1 MRRISAHYVIT
12 GEGDIL
18 KRGVVTVTSEGEVS
32 GLETLDDH
40 SESPATEFYNGVLIP
55 GFVNCHCHLELS
67 HLKGTIS
74 RGTGLGGFIRAINA
88 TRQADD
94 DEIVSAASLA
104 DREMYNEGI
113 VACGD
118 ISNKTVSF
126 DVKAKSNIEYVTFI
140 EIFGA
145 VPGKS
150 QKRLSEV
157 LAVRDAAVNAGLTY
171 HLTPHSVYSVSRALF
186 AALTEQSG
194 PDAIFSMHFL
204 ESPDER
210 LLTKHH
216 CGPMLRSYEAMGI
229 TAESMDVPE
238 DHLKTAI
245 TLTQHSS
252 NLILVHNTA
261 VTKEEVETLVTTGK
275 VSWCMCPSSNLYIT
289 HTMPPATMIYNAG
302 GKIVI
307 GTDSLS
313 STDRLSILNELYLL
327 QEGNPGIALEKMI
340 QWATINGAKALA
352 IDKRIGS
359 ITPGKKPGLLLIED
373 MDLPNMKL
381 LSNSRVRRLL

>member
-18 KRGVVTVTSEGEVS
+18 KRGVVTVTSEGEIS
-32 GLETLDDH
+32 GIETLDEH

-67 HLKGTIS
+67 HLKGKVS
-74 RGTGLGGFIRAINA
+74 RGTGLGGFIQSINA

-126 DVKAKSNIEYVTFI
+126 DVKAKSSIEYVTFI

-150 QKRLSEV
+150 QKRLSEA
-157 LAVRDAAVNAGLTY
+157 LAVRDAAVNAGLTH
-171 HLTPHSVYSVSRALF
+171 HLTPHSVYSVSLALF

-210 LLTKHH
+210 LLTVNH

-229 TAESMDVPE
+229 TAELMDVPE
-238 DHLKTAI
+238 SHLETAL
-245 TLTQHSS
+245 TLTQHLS

-261 VTKEEVETLVTTGK
+261 VTKEEVETLAATGK
-275 VSWCMCPSSNLYIT
+275 VSWCLCPSSNLYIT
-289 HTMPPATMIYNAG
+289 RAMPPATMIYNAG
-302 GKIVI
+302 GNIVI

-327 QEGNPGIALEKMI
+327 QEGNPDIAFEKMI
-340 QWATINGAKALA
+340 QWATFNGAKALS
-352 IDKRIGS
+352 IDKKRGS
-359 ITPGKKPGLLLIED
+359 IAPGKKPGLLLIED

-381 LSNSRVRRLL
+381 LSDSKVKRLL